1 MGKTRKRGGSRRKRG
16 GFMQNALNQL
26 QANLKEVANKAKK
39 EADEAHRTTMGVITD
54 AHAKGTAAIAQA
66 KNTAN
71 AGFAAVQAQ
80 AAKAQGALVSGAHS
94 VEKQAGQVAKVGGRR
109 RRHRTHR
116 RKHRRK
122 HRRTHK
128 RHRRRTHRRRR

>member
-16 GFMQNALNQL
+16 GAFAALQHGMDAL
-26 QANLKEVANKAKK
+26 HSNLKKVTETAKK
-39 EADEAHRTTMGVITD
+39 EAGKAHRATMDMINN
-54 AHAKGTAAIAQA
+54 AHAKGTAALNQA

-71 AGFAAVQAQ
+71 TGLATVQAQ
-80 AAKAQGALVSGAHS
+80 AAKTQGALASGAQR
-94 VEKQAGQVAKVGGRR
+94 VEQQAGGRR